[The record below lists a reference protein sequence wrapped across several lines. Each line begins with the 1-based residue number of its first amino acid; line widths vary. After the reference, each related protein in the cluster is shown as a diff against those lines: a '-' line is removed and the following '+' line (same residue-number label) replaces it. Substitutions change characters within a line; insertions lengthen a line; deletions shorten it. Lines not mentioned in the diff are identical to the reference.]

1 MPLNWTELRDFA
13 FSEDGYSVAN
23 ANRNNKS
30 TANGSSG
37 NARSGDATSAAVA
50 GVGVGVAGGAGG
62 ERGRR
67 KTDPSDG
74 TSRFITRSLLFRCRE
89 SAQPL
94 GATWRRGGGGGGGA
108 GGGGGGGARGR
119 ARRGGKRV
127 AEEVRGVACRVGSG
141 VEL

>member
-62 ERGRR
+62 GAGAAEDRPKRWDQPFHHTVPSFPMPR
-67 KTDPSDG
+67 KRPAPWGDVAP
-74 TSRFITRSLLFRCRE
+74 
-89 SAQPL
+89 
-94 GATWRRGGGGGGGA
+94 GGGGEGEGKE
-108 GGGGGGGARGR
+108 GR
-119 ARRGGKRV
+119 EEGFRGG
-127 AEEVRGVACRVGSG
+127 ERGGMPCWVWG
-141 VEL
+141 